1 MAYVFKTSL
10 LAVLLLVPV
19 SFTSVQAADEFGP
32 RFTNMA
38 PAALG
43 GSESDALV
51 AAQDIEDFSAEDLNA
66 IAPAA
71 GGVSDDNF
79 MAGDDI
85 NKKENDISIIE
96 NETNSP
102 PAE

>member
-71 GGVSDDNF
+71 GGDMLDGHQVV
-79 MAGDDI
+79 
-85 NKKENDISIIE
+85 
-96 NETNSP
+96 
-102 PAE
+102 PAEERTGKEDRPVNENAPDTLSE

>member
-10 LAVLLLVPV
+10 LAALLLVPV

-38 PAALG
+38 PAALV

-51 AAQDIEDFSAEDLNA
+51 AAQDIEDFSAEELNA

-79 MAGDDI
+79 MAGDDM
-85 NKKENDISIIE
+85 NKEDDISIIE
-96 NETNSP
+96 DETDSP